1 MKQLF
6 RDFSLVNAQSF
17 GFGVFDIDYL
27 VNQTAVF
34 SQPDIQENE
43 LLIKFPQILDILL
56 IDRTSSKPSRK
67 RNIIWANDNYSKYG
81 RNYTATAQ
89 IKPDLITGQMGG
101 IIKPRALKTADMQKK
116 RTKSKAE
123 VFTPTWIVKKQND
136 ILEKA
141 YKDDDLPTYVSRKW
155 LEITCGEAPYMTT
168 RYDMEKGELI
178 PLSQRQGFVDKTR

>member
-56 IDRTSSKPSRK
+56 IDRTSS
-67 RNIIWANDNYSKYG
+67 
-81 RNYTATAQ
+81 
-89 IKPDLITGQMGG
+89 
-101 IIKPRALKTADMQKK
+101 
-116 RTKSKAE
+116 
-123 VFTPTWIVKKQND
+123 
-136 ILEKA
+136 
-141 YKDDDLPTYVSRKW
+141 
-155 LEITCGEAPYMTT
+155 
-168 RYDMEKGELI
+168 
-178 PLSQRQGFVDKTR
+178 